1 MLLKHTRTA
10 KTKSRLIV
18 MPSRNRVITA
28 ASPRMATQQTA
39 NGEIQSAQRAV
50 LAKRLNG
57 ILRTC
62 GREAAR
68 RRQKRRNMAPVK
80 RMGATSRAVKK
91 FFIPYSFFGNAV
103 EQQSDALT
111 HLLRIHRLFGQ
122 PDKPEV
128 KSDSGG
134 QGLYQQMFVK
144 TISLTHLALGPIT
157 VHRMMQTAFCHA
169 QEHFHNRSVPVR
181 NTAEYGTDGIG
192 RSRLTAGREKRLD
205 VTAQAQVLRFRK
217 GKLLHAY
224 MTLRVVCLPVFFLCH
239 SKVLTTPLQMV

>member
-80 RMGATSRAVKK
+80 KNGG
-91 FFIPYSFFGNAV
+91 Y
-103 EQQSDALT
+103 QQS
-111 HLLRIHRLFGQ
+111 GE
-122 PDKPEV
+122 EV
-128 KSDSGG
+128 FHSLQFFSAMRWSNKV
-134 QGLYQQMFVK
+134 MR
-144 TISLTHLALGPIT
+144 SLT
-157 VHRMMQTAFCHA
+157 F
-169 QEHFHNRSVPVR
+169 
-181 NTAEYGTDGIG
+181 
-192 RSRLTAGREKRLD
+192 
-205 VTAQAQVLRFRK
+205 
-217 GKLLHAY
+217 
-224 MTLRVVCLPVFFLCH
+224 
-239 SKVLTTPLQMV
+239 